1 MIDARFRQN
10 QGSSNNNQQVKDD
23 AMVAAEFEMQER
35 LTEWISAQNDKKM
48 VEEFENNAFRLL
60 KRIP

>member
-10 QGSSNNNQQVKDD
+10 QGSNNNQQVKDD

-35 LTEWISAQNDKKM
+35 LAEWISAQNDKKM
-48 VEEFENNAFRLL
+48 VEEFENNALRLL